1 LQPAGRTTGYTVVVT
16 KVSGEAQEVARAEA
30 QAVLAMV
37 ADERRRGRIADVVA
51 AVDEGVVEGDD
62 ADALAELLELGL
74 STGRVR
80 ALYGPG
86 GEQAALGLFRR
97 LPAGRELTDSARELN
112 EALEA
117 LGGRTI
123 ERISVSAVGPGEYGV
138 TISTEDFE
146 IALRLGKAGAR
157 VASIGA

>member
-1 LQPAGRTTGYTVVVT
+1 MST
-16 KVSGEAQEVARAEA
+16 KVTGDAAEVARAEA

-37 ADERRRGRIADVVA
+37 QDETRRLKLADVVA
-51 AVDEGVVEGDD
+51 AIDDGEVEGAD

-97 LPAGRELTDSARELN
+97 LPLGKEIAETTRELN
-112 EALEA
+112 DALSALE
-117 LGGRTI
+117 GRTI
-123 ERISVSAVGPGEYGV
+123 EKITVSAVGPGEYGV
-138 TISTEDFE
+138 TVSTEDFE

>member
-1 LQPAGRTTGYTVVVT
+1 VAT

-37 ADERRRGRIADVVA
+37 VDEGRRAKLADVVA
-51 AVDEGVVEGDD
+51 AVDEGVVEGVD
-62 ADALAELLELGL
+62 ADALGELLELGL

-97 LPAGRELTDSARELN
+97 LPLGKEIAETTRELN
-112 EALEA
+112 QALSALE
-117 LGGRTI
+117 GRTI
-123 ERISVSAVGPGEYGV
+123 EKISVSAVGPGEYGV
-138 TISTEDFE
+138 TVSTEDFE

>member
-1 LQPAGRTTGYTVVVT
+1 MARVT
-16 KVSGEAQEVARAEA
+16 GEAQEVARAEA

-37 ADERRRGRIADVVA
+37 VDEGRRARLADVVA
-51 AVDEGVVEGDD
+51 AVDEGVVEGED

-97 LPAGRELTDSARELN
+97 LPLGKEIAETTHELN
-112 EALEA
+112 EALSA
-117 LGGRTI
+117 LAGRTI

-138 TISTEDFE
+138 TVSTEDFE

>member
-1 LQPAGRTTGYTVVVT
+1 MPR
-16 KVSGEAQEVARAEA
+16 VSGDAQEVARAEA
-30 QAVLAMV
+30 QAVLSMV
-37 ADERRRGRIADVVA
+37 VDERRRAKLADVVA
-51 AVDEGVVEGDD
+51 AVDEGVVEGTD

-86 GEQAALGLFRR
+86 GDQAALGLFRR
-97 LPAGRELTDSARELN
+97 LPLGKEIAESTRELN
-112 EALEA
+112 EALSA
-117 LGGRTI
+117 LEGRTI
-123 ERISVSAVGPGEYGV
+123 EKITVSAVGPGEYGV
-138 TISTEDFE
+138 TVSTEDFE

>member
-1 LQPAGRTTGYTVVVT
+1 MAR
-16 KVSGEAQEVARAEA
+16 VSGEAQEVARAEA
-30 QAVLAMV
+30 QAVLALV
-37 ADERRRGRIADVVA
+37 QDEGRRARLAGVVA
-51 AVDEGVVEGDD
+51 AVDEGVVEGGD

-74 STGRVR
+74 QTGRVR

-97 LPAGRELTDSARELN
+97 LPLGKEIAETTRELN
-112 EALEA
+112 EALSA
-117 LGGRTI
+117 LEGRTI
-123 ERISVSAVGPGEYGV
+123 EKVTVSAVGPGEYGV
-138 TISTEDFE
+138 TVSTEDFE

>member
-1 LQPAGRTTGYTVVVT
+1 MPR
-16 KVSGEAQEVARAEA
+16 VSGEAAEVARAEA

-37 ADERRRGRIADVVA
+37 VDEGRRLKLADVVA
-51 AVDEGVVEGDD
+51 AIDDGEVEGAD

-80 ALYGPG
+80 AVYGPE

-97 LPAGRELTDSARELN
+97 LPLGKELTETTRELN
-112 EALEA
+112 EALSA
-117 LGGRTI
+117 LEGRTI
-123 ERISVSAVGPGEYGV
+123 EKISVSVVGPGEYGV
-138 TISTEDFE
+138 TVSTEDFE

-157 VASIGA
+157 VASIGT

>member
-1 LQPAGRTTGYTVVVT
+1 MP

-30 QAVLAMV
+30 QAVLSMV
-37 ADERRRGRIADVVA
+37 VDEGRRAKLADVVA
-51 AVDEGVVEGDD
+51 AVDEGVVEGAD

-86 GEQAALGLFRR
+86 GEQAALGLYRR
-97 LPAGRELTDSARELN
+97 LPLGKEVAETTRELN
-112 EALEA
+112 EALSA
-117 LGGRTI
+117 LEGRTI
-123 ERISVSAVGPGEYGV
+123 EKITVSAVGPGEYGV
-138 TISTEDFE
+138 TVSTEDFE
-146 IALRLGKAGAR
+146 IALRLGKTGAR

>member
-1 LQPAGRTTGYTVVVT
+1 MASAT
-16 KVSGEAQEVARAEA
+16 KVTGEAREVARAEA

-37 ADERRRGRIADVVA
+37 VDEARRARLADVVA
-51 AVDEGVVEGDD
+51 AVDEGAVEGAE

-97 LPAGRELTDSARELN
+97 LPLGKEIAETTRELN
-112 EALEA
+112 EALAA
-117 LGGRTI
+117 LEGRTI
-123 ERISVSAVGPGEYGV
+123 ERISVGSVGPGEYGV
-138 TISTEDFE
+138 SISTEDFE

>member
-1 LQPAGRTTGYTVVVT
+1 MSCTPCSATRRMPR
-16 KVSGEAQEVARAEA
+16 VSGEAAEVARAEA

-37 ADERRRGRIADVVA
+37 VDEGRRLKLADVVA
-51 AVDEGVVEGDD
+51 AIDEGSVEGEE

-80 ALYGPG
+80 AVYGPE

-97 LPAGRELTDSARELN
+97 LPLGKELSESTRELN
-112 EALEA
+112 EALAA
-117 LGGRTI
+117 LEGRTI

-138 TISTEDFE
+138 TVSTEDFE

-157 VASIGA
+157 VASIGT

>member
-1 LQPAGRTTGYTVVVT
+1 MPR
-16 KVSGEAQEVARAEA
+16 VSGEAAEVARAEA

-37 ADERRRGRIADVVA
+37 VDEGRRLKLADVVA
-51 AVDEGVVEGDD
+51 AIDDGEVDGAD

-80 ALYGPG
+80 AVYGPE

-97 LPAGRELTDSARELN
+97 LPLGKELAETTRELN
-112 EALEA
+112 EALSA
-117 LGGRTI
+117 LEGRTI
-123 ERISVSAVGPGEYGV
+123 EKIAVSVVGPGEYGV
-138 TISTEDFE
+138 TVSTEDFE

-157 VASIGA
+157 VASIGT

>member
-1 LQPAGRTTGYTVVVT
+1 MP

-37 ADERRRGRIADVVA
+37 VDEGRRAKLADVVA
-51 AVDEGVVEGDD
+51 AVDEGVVEGAD

-97 LPAGRELTDSARELN
+97 LPLGKDIAETTREVN
-112 EALEA
+112 EALSA
-117 LGGRTI
+117 LEGRTI
-123 ERISVSAVGPGEYGV
+123 EKITVSAVGPGEYGV
-138 TISTEDFE
+138 TVSTDDFE

>member
-1 LQPAGRTTGYTVVVT
+1 MP
-16 KVSGEAQEVARAEA
+16 KVSGDAQEVARAEA
-30 QAVLAMV
+30 HAVLAMV
-37 ADERRRGRIADVVA
+37 QDERKRAKLADVVA
-51 AVDEGVVEGDD
+51 AVDEGVVEGAD

-97 LPAGRELTDSARELN
+97 LPLGKEIAETTRELN
-112 EALEA
+112 EALSA
-117 LGGRTI
+117 LEGRKI
-123 ERISVSAVGPGEYGV
+123 EKITVSAVGPGEYGV
-138 TISTEDFE
+138 TVSTEDFE

>member
-1 LQPAGRTTGYTVVVT
+1 MP
-16 KVSGEAQEVARAEA
+16 KVSGDAQEVARAEA

-37 ADERRRGRIADVVA
+37 QDERKRAKLADVVA
-51 AVDEGVVEGDD
+51 AVDEGVVEGAD

-97 LPAGRELTDSARELN
+97 LPLGKEIAETTRELN
-112 EALEA
+112 EALSA
-117 LGGRTI
+117 LEGRTI
-123 ERISVSAVGPGEYGV
+123 EKIHVSAIGPGEYGV
-138 TISTEDFE
+138 TVSTEDFE

>member
-1 LQPAGRTTGYTVVVT
+1 
-16 KVSGEAQEVARAEA
+16 
-30 QAVLAMV
+30 VLAMV
-37 ADERRRGRIADVVA
+37 QDEGRRAKLADVVA
-51 AVDEGVVEGDD
+51 AVDEGVVEGAD

-97 LPAGRELTDSARELN
+97 LPLGKEIAETTRELN
-112 EALEA
+112 EALSA

-123 ERISVSAVGPGEYGV
+123 EKITVSAVGPGEYGV
-138 TISTEDFE
+138 SVSTEDFE

>member
-1 LQPAGRTTGYTVVVT
+1 MP
-16 KVSGEAQEVARAEA
+16 KISGEAQEVARAEA

-37 ADERRRGRIADVVA
+37 VDEERRLKLADVVA
-51 AVDEGVVEGDD
+51 AIDDGEVDGVD

-74 STGRVR
+74 SSGRVR
-80 ALYGPG
+80 AVYGPE
-86 GEQAALGLFRR
+86 GETAALALFRR
-97 LPAGRELTDSARELN
+97 LPLGKELTESARELN
-112 EALEA
+112 EALAA
-117 LGGRTI
+117 LEGRTI

-138 TISTEDFE
+138 SISTEDFE